1 VRLEEEEGMSYQ
13 PAPGGEADGMDPGHD
28 QPRFIGNLAMGLGV
42 VAVLFAL
49 LTLIA
54 ALMHPTVM

>member
-1 VRLEEEEGMSYQ
+1 MSYQ